1 MSPPPRLEE
10 VNAAPSKR
18 EHGADLN
25 RIWST
30 WRRRKWLALLVF
42 AVPLAA
48 GITVILSVP
57 KLYRSTATILVERQ
71 AIPEA
76 FVRPTVTSELE
87 TRLQIISQEI
97 LSRARLEELM
107 TRFDLYP
114 DLRTRIS
121 REELVERFRRDI
133 VLEVKATGRMSS
145 NGQPGTVAFALSYT
159 GRDPQT
165 VARVTNTVANFYP
178 AENSR
183 AREEQAAGTATFLK
197 KQLGETK
204 R

>member
-25 RIWST
+25 RIWTT

-48 GITVILSVP
+48 GSTVILSVP

-71 AIPEA
+71 AIPES

-114 DLRTRIS
+114 DLRARIS

-133 VLEVKATGRMSS
+133 VLEVKATGL
-145 NGQPGTVAFALSYT
+145 GAT
-159 GRDPQT
+159 GVSDGGDGR
-165 VARVTNTVANFYP
+165 RVWEIYGRT
-178 AENSR
+178 SR
-183 AREEQAAGTATFLK
+183 TITTFS
-197 KQLGETK
+197 
-204 R
+204 